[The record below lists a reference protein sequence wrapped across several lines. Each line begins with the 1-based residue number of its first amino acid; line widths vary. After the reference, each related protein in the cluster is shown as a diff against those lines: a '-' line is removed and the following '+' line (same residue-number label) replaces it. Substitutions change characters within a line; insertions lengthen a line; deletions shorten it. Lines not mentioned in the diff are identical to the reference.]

1 MLAVVTDLAYLV
13 TALWESAALRG
24 AIRRWSRMR
33 YRISGPAYDRHIA
46 ETADYGLPLREALS
60 ALPDRSLRI
69 LDVSTGTGY
78 AAQLGSMR
86 FPGSLVV
93 AGDLSMSMLTQAR
106 GRLPHTPLVCCD
118 SAWLPFADGAFDL
131 VVLQNAPPPL
141 KELSRV
147 TAPGGWI
154 VLGFSAAGRLPAWL
168 AEQIARRLRAFGLGE
183 VRWGRAG
190 RGLYLIARRNVLE
203 AVA

>member
-1 MLAVVTDLAYLV
+1 MTDLAYLV

-60 ALPDRSLRI
+60 ALPDRPRRI

-78 AAQLGSMR
+78 AAQIGTTR

-93 AGDLSMSMLTQAR
+93 GGDLSMSMLTVAR
-106 GRLPHTPLVCCD
+106 ERLPHTPLVCCD
-118 SAWLPFADGAFDL
+118 SARLPFADGVFDL

-141 KELSRV
+141 KELTRV

-168 AEQIARRLRAFGLGE
+168 PLRIARRLRTFGLGD
-183 VRWGRAG
+183 VLWGRTG
-190 RGLYLIARRNVLE
+190 NGMYLIAKHGTLE
-203 AVA
+203 QAA